1 MCYYVVSVVREL
13 LPDRQILYKIMEKTL
28 PSQIAAILIKKIEHE
43 IYKGD
48 AVSNCSSAKF
58 VKEMTKSRNRSLSA
72 SSTAGDRISS
82 GKYKWSLFIN

>member
-1 MCYYVVSVVREL
+1 
-13 LPDRQILYKIMEKTL
+13 MEKAL

-43 IYKGD
+43 VFKGD

-72 SSTAGDRISS
+72 SSTADRTSS
-82 GKYKWSLFIN
+82 GFKLFDKHKLTLF

>member
-1 MCYYVVSVVREL
+1 MVREL
-13 LPDRQILYKIMEKTL
+13 QPDRIILYKIMEKAL

-43 IYKGD
+43 VFKGD

-72 SSTAGDRISS
+72 SSTADRTSS
-82 GKYKWSLFIN
+82 GFKLFDRHELTLF